1 MSSLTVRSWQMN
13 GDMIGRVI
21 KGRYKLIDER
31 GRGSFATVYVARD
44 TENNHIYAI
53 KVMHLELSSD
63 GELLARFQ
71 REAHIHLNL
80 SDPHIV
86 RIVDYG
92 NDNQTYF
99 IVMEYIDG
107 QNLKYHML
115 THGSMEPLRAI
126 NYSRQIVEGLETAYK
141 QGVVHRDI
149 KPQNILIN
157 GKDVVK
163 IVDFGLARSRE
174 TVTLTQSNVFMG
186 TAYYIS
192 PEQAESGRSADTR
205 SDLYSVAAVLFEML
219 AGEPPFEGDTAV
231 DIVVKHMNEKVP
243 SICRLR
249 PDLPPEMDLFM
260 QKAMAKLP
268 ADRYGTPREFIAA
281 IEQLQQRVPPMQA
294 ERQETGERAPIANNG
309 YEPQGTREAQPG
321 RVQGASGAQGVQSGQ
336 AGQGGQPSGAQAA
349 RGERI
354 LANTPAAPQRQARLL
369 VLSSNQAIPLNGEL
383 MVVGRHDPVLG
394 IYPEINLAD
403 KTVGRR
409 HAYLRYQNGQYTVED
424 LNALNKTRLNGVILT
439 PHEERTL
446 KDGDIL
452 RFGSVEVRFELR

>member
-1 MSSLTVRSWQMN
+1 MMN
-13 GDMIGRVI
+13 GDMIGRI
-21 KGRYKLIDER
+21 LKSRYKLIDER

-44 TENNHIYAI
+44 TENNHIYAV
-53 KVMHLELSSD
+53 KVMHIELSND
-63 GELLARFQ
+63 GDLLARFQ
-71 REAHIHLNL
+71 REAHIHMNL
-80 SDPHIV
+80 SDPHVV

-92 NDNQTYF
+92 NDNSMHF

-107 QNLKYHML
+107 QNLKYHMI
-115 THGSMEPLRAI
+115 THGPMEPLRAL
-126 NYSRQIVEGLETAYK
+126 NYTRQIVEGLETAYK

-205 SDLYSVAAVLFEML
+205 SDLYSVATVLFEML
-219 AGEPPFEGDTAV
+219 TGSPPFEGDTAV
-231 DIVVKHMNEKVP
+231 DIVIKHMNEKVP
-243 SICRLR
+243 SICRIR
-249 PDLPPEMDLFM
+249 PDLPMDMDIFM
-260 QKAMAKLP
+260 QKAMAKSP
-268 ADRYGTPREFIAA
+268 ADRYQTPQEFIAA
-281 IEQLQQRVPPMQA
+281 LEQLQERIQAMPPMQRVPEPGH
-294 ERQETGERAPIANNG
+294 ESRAGNM
-309 YEPQGTREAQPG
+309 
-321 RVQGASGAQGVQSGQ
+321 GAGK
-336 AGQGGQPSGAQAA
+336 PS
-349 RGERI
+349 
-354 LANTPAAPQRQARLL
+354 AAPPKLARIV
-369 VLSSNQAIPLNGEL
+369 VLSSGQPIPLTGDL
-383 MVVGRHDPVLG
+383 MVVGRQDPILG

-409 HAYLRYQNGQYTVED
+409 HAYMRNQQGTFTVED
-424 LNALNKTRLNGVILT
+424 LNALNKTRLNGVTLT